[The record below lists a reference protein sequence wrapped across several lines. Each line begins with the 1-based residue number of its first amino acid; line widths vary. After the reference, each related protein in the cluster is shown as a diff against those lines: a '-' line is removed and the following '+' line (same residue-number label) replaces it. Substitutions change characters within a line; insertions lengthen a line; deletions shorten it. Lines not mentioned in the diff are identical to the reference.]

1 MHTRKAVFLDLF
13 GTLLEDHGVLDRLK
27 QIKFKPGVWNAIKR
41 LEKARYLV
49 FLTACRAG
57 VPLPTLHYQE
67 ALRARV
73 RDVLAEHGIPPASIH
88 FIVPPGA
95 PGEPGQSLTPEIIR
109 ATAREHQLDLNHS
122 AIVGDLM
129 SDVKVGHEL
138 GMRTVLICSPDDA
151 PGFEDQD
158 WCEPHHVV
166 ETLQEAAACL
176 LAPRRAGAHA

>member
-1 MHTRKAVFLDLF
+1 
-13 GTLLEDHGVLDRLK
+13 VLDRVK
-27 QIKFKPGVWNAIKR
+27 QIKFKPGVWDAIQQ
-41 LEKARYLV
+41 LECAHFLV

-57 VPLPTLHYQE
+57 VPLPDARYQE

-73 RDVLAEHGIPPASIH
+73 CGVLAEHGIPPASIH

-95 PGEPGQSLTPEIIR
+95 PGAAIQPLTPAIIT
-109 ATAREHQLDLNHS
+109 ATARDHRLDLAHS

-129 SDVKVGHEL
+129 CDVKVGHDL

-166 ETLQEAAACL
+166 ETLQEAATCL
-176 LAPRRAGAHA
+176 LAPRRVAPQA